1 MSESGLHNFGL
12 IGADKI
18 PVITLPGDPVVAGIA
33 VEVFVRPMIRKMA
46 GAPNIFRNQLKAK
59 LKSSIEATPGE
70 SSYIRALL
78 TSENG
83 VVAVPLEVQG
93 DLVSLSDANAFI
105 IVPEDS
111 QSLKAGDVVD
121 VMVLDRSSN

>member
-1 MSESGLHNFGL
+1 
-12 IGADKI
+12 
-18 PVITLPGDPVVAGIA
+18 
-33 VEVFVRPMIRKMA
+33 
-46 GAPNIFRNQLKAK
+46 
-59 LKSSIEATPGE
+59 
-70 SSYIRALL
+70 L

-111 QSLKAGDVVD
+111 GGFSAGEIVD